1 MSETMTFSSKVIISS
16 STACKRF
23 FDSPNGVIDDF
34 KLAYSMRFFGSAGL
48 TSTTTRAVAHR
59 LVMERDAVKRY
70 PEEAIQRL
78 FELLFMRMS
87 PITDTEI
94 MAEYRRMGGGMGS
107 EMGGG
112 AGGGTGGSHA
122 TNEHLEQLALDM
134 SLTEASRW
142 LLTETE
148 RDSGL
153 ARIVLRYTGFT
164 SMDDVRRV
172 IMIRDMPAG
181 GGVGVGSQLRAPAR
195 VGKVMMV

>member
-48 TSTTTRAVAHR
+48 TSTTAAAHR
-59 LVMERDAVKRY
+59 LVMPRDAVTRY
-70 PEEAIQRL
+70 PEWWSIERL
-78 FELLFMRMS
+78 FDLLFMRMS

-94 MAEYRRMGGGMGS
+94 IAEYRRMGGGMGS

-112 AGGGTGGSHA
+112 AGVSHP
-122 TNEHLEQLALDM
+122 TKEHLEQLALDM
-134 SLTEASRW
+134 SLTQAGRW

-153 ARIVLRYTGFT
+153 AQIILRYTGFT

-181 GGVGVGSQLRAPAR
+181 GGIGYQLRAPAR
-195 VGKVMMV
+195 VGKVMMI

>member
-1 MSETMTFSSKVIISS
+1 MMLSAKVMTTN

-23 FDSPNGVIDDF
+23 FDCPPNGVIDDY
-34 KLAYSMRFFGSAGL
+34 KLGYSMRFFSSAGL
-48 TSTTTRAVAHR
+48 TPTTVGAVAHR
-59 LVMERDAVKRY
+59 LVMAKDAMMRY
-70 PEEAIQRL
+70 PEGSIQRL

-94 MAEYRRMGGGMGS
+94 MAEYRRMGGGMGN

-112 AGGGTGGSHA
+112 AGGSHP
-122 TNEHLEQLALDM
+122 TKEHLEQLALDM
-134 SLTEASRW
+134 SLTEAGRW

-153 ARIVLRYTGFT
+153 AQIILRYTRFT

-172 IMIRDMPAG
+172 IMIREMPAG
-181 GGVGVGSQLRAPAR
+181 GGIGYQLRAPAR
-195 VGKVMMV
+195 VGKVMMI